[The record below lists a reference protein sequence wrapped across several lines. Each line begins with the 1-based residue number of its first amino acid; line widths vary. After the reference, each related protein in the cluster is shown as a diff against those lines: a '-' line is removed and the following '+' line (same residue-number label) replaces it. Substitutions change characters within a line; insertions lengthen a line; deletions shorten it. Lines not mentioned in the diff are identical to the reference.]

1 MCKAKKDTAAHSAC
15 FCHQNKLNKMQTIL
29 IVEDKKSMADML
41 RKTFEDEGF
50 NVKTAINI
58 KDGIASLES
67 SINAVVTDLKLPDG
81 DGMEILRAVK
91 ASFPAIPVIVMTAYG
106 SIEIAVNAVKGG
118 AYDFITKPFDP
129 EHLLL
134 IVKRAMTEK
143 MLEKENIILKKEFSK
158 FLQMPEIIGSSAAWN
173 IVMEKVKRVAPLKTT
188 VLILGESGTGKE
200 LVARTVH
207 YLSQRAKK
215 SFVAV
220 NCAAI
225 PKDLIESEIFGHEKG
240 AFTGAGEIKLGRFEF
255 ADNGTIFL
263 DEIGD
268 MELTLQSKFLRV
280 LQENEFQR
288 VGGTKTIKVDVR
300 VIAASN
306 KNLQKEIAEGRF
318 REDLFYRLNV
328 FPIVI
333 PPLRERKE
341 DILPL
346 SKYFISYFSKEMN
359 KTEPSISSEVESR
372 LLNHE
377 WKGNVRELK
386 NIIERAV
393 ILCDGLTLLPCHL
406 SFAEDMPVKFRY
418 DAPLHEIAES
428 AARAVEKARIEDVLK
443 QTNGNKSMAADI
455 LKVSYKT
462 LLNKIKEYKI
472 SCI

>member
-1 MCKAKKDTAAHSAC
+1 
-15 FCHQNKLNKMQTIL
+15 MQSIL

-41 RKTFEDEGF
+41 RKTLEAEGF
-50 NVKTAINI
+50 SVKTASNI
-58 KDGIASLES
+58 KDGITSLEYS
-67 SINAVVTDLKLPDG
+67 LSAVVTDLKLPDG
-81 DGMEILRAVK
+81 EGMEILRAVR
-91 ASFPAIPVIVMTAYG
+91 AGFPAIPVIVMTAYG
-106 SIEIAVNAVKGG
+106 SIETAVKAVKGG

-129 EHLLL
+129 DHFLLV
-134 IVKRAMTEK
+134 VKRAMAEK
-143 MLEKENIILKKEFSK
+143 TLQRENIVLKKEFSK
-158 FLQMPEIIGSSAAWN
+158 FLQMPEIIGSSGACN
-173 IVMEKVKRVAPLKTT
+173 GIMEKVKRVAPLKTT

-200 LVARTVH
+200 LVARALH
-207 YLSQRAKK
+207 YLSQRAKE

-225 PKDLIESEIFGHEKG
+225 PKDLIENELFGHEKG
-240 AFTGAGEIKLGRFEF
+240 AFTGAGETKLGRFEL
-255 ADNGTIFL
+255 ADRGTIFL

-268 MELTLQSKFLRV
+268 MEMTLQSKLLRV

-306 KNLQKEIAEGRF
+306 KNLQKEVAEGRF

-359 KTEPSISSEVESR
+359 KTEPSISSEAEKR

-377 WKGNVRELK
+377 WKGNVRELR
-386 NIIERAV
+386 NIMERAV
-393 ILCDGLTLLPCHL
+393 ILCDGQILLPCHL
-406 SFAEDMPVKFRY
+406 SFGEGMSVKVRH
-418 DAPLHEIAES
+418 DSPLHEVAES

-443 QTNGNKSMAADI
+443 QTNGNKSRAADI

-462 LLNKIKEYKI
+462 LLNKIKEYRI
-472 SCI
+472 SGV

>member
-1 MCKAKKDTAAHSAC
+1 
-15 FCHQNKLNKMQTIL
+15 MQTIL

-41 RKTFEDEGF
+41 RKTFEAEGF
-50 NVKTAINI
+50 NVKTASNI

-67 SINAVVTDLKLPDG
+67 SLSAVVTDLKLSDG
-81 DGMEILRAVK
+81 EGMEILRAVK
-91 ASFPAIPVIVMTAYG
+91 AGFPAIPVIVMTAYG
-106 SIEIAVNAVKGG
+106 SIEIAVKAVKGG
-118 AYDFITKPFDP
+118 AYDFITKPFDSD
-129 EHLLL
+129 HLLL

-143 MLEKENIILKKEFSK
+143 MLEKENVILKKEFSK
-158 FLQMPEIIGSSAAWN
+158 FLQMPEIIGNSSAWN

-200 LVARTVH
+200 LIARAIH
-207 YLSQRAKK
+207 YLSQRAKE

-225 PKDLIESEIFGHEKG
+225 PKDLIENEVFGHEKG
-240 AFTGAGEIKLGRFEF
+240 AFTGAGETKLGRFEL
-255 ADNGTIFL
+255 ANKGTIFL

-268 MELTLQSKFLRV
+268 MEMTLQSKLLRV

-306 KNLQKEIAEGRF
+306 KNLQKEVAEGRF

-333 PPLRERKE
+333 APLRERKE

-359 KTEPSISSEVESR
+359 KTEPSISPEAERR

-377 WKGNVRELK
+377 WKGNVRELR
-386 NIIERAV
+386 NIMERAV
-393 ILCDGLTLLPCHL
+393 ILCDGQTLLPCHL
-406 SFAEDMPVKFRY
+406 SFGDDMSVKLSR

-428 AARAVEKARIEDVLK
+428 AARSVAKARIEDVLK
-443 QTNGNKSMAADI
+443 QTKGNKSKAADI

-462 LLNKIKEYKI
+462 LLNKIKDYGI
-472 SCI
+472 SDI